1 MGISIYTLLSGGQV
15 SIGENHASISLST
28 GYDEAGSPLAVSW
41 EEGRLWFVAHGQRID
56 ITDRI
61 DEETPYLYTSEDEAG
76 NRTYIVVGG
85 EPQSCGW
92 MERWESADGVS
103 AAEVYDSATG
113 SGAGAGLAGQRPGTA
128 GTHRIKRDEA
138 ARPVGAPPQL
148 VKRSPPARSSCGRS
162 RRNQTKSGHFQ
173 WHVHRK

>member
-1 MGISIYTLLSGGQV
+1 MLSRVRRV
-15 SIGENHASISLST
+15 SHKLFR
-28 GYDEAGSPLAVSW
+28 
-41 EEGRLWFVAHGQRID
+41 EEGRLWFVADGQRID

-113 SGAGAGLAGQRPGTA
+113 SGAEEPAWLVNARAQLGLTG
-128 GTHRIKRDEA
+128 
-138 ARPVGAPPQL
+138 
-148 VKRSPPARSSCGRS
+148 
-162 RRNQTKSGHFQ
+162 
-173 WHVHRK
+173 